1 MGVVF
6 SLSSMPKGYMK
17 GWGLYLLASH
27 INRGSLGIKLGF
39 GRARGV
45 HGPEAQL
52 AARRPIVQAGDSGV
66 GGRRLRS
73 RPETPVSSPVS
84 SPEGLTDCPRVG
96 CWGRSGG
103 RFGDSGVQAGDSGVA
118 GPETPV

>member
-27 INRGSLGIKLGF
+27 INRGSLGLKLGF

-45 HGPEAQL
+45 HGPKAQL
-52 AARRPIVQAGDSGV
+52 AARRPIPQAGDSGV
-66 GGRRLRS
+66 GAGDSGVGRRLRS
-73 RPETPVSSPVS
+73 FSRSFFRLLFQASVLSGLMFWASSLASV
-84 SPEGLTDCPRVG
+84 L
-96 CWGRSGG
+96 
-103 RFGDSGVQAGDSGVA
+103 
-118 GPETPV
+118 